1 MDTESV
7 ERSRIQKLSGPNY
20 RNWAIQIEIELIDRK
35 VWSAIDPTFRIGL
48 GLKVLGKDETP
59 EAAAEREEEL
69 VYFRDNRARRII
81 LECCTPAV
89 MNRVISFKKAIG
101 VWNELRR
108 IYARDGLQQL
118 DRKNEAF
125 ASYLPPATTQVVDVA
140 VMLNQLQDEIGE
152 MDIEGRPADSKK
164 TSRFLTI
171 MRARG
176 GDYKMAAAQT
186 RLAKVTDF
194 EDIIDYF
201 VDIEEQIR
209 EAKHVT
215 ESAHQAS
222 TDENTKG
229 KRGGRGKGG
238 GGRRGRSSSNDTRTC
253 YHCGKTGH
261 IQRDCGPKNRG
272 EPKSAG
278 PSTGP
283 LAVPGGGKGLSPPPE
298 EVNVAGVEVASASET
313 SWIAA
318 VDVVSSVNAD
328 WIGETQ
334 DRSVAWI
341 MDSGCSRHMT
351 FDKQAFVNY
360 AVLDKPIPVRL
371 ANGMEIQAIAEGTVS
386 FNIAVKGGKRRIQLH
401 EVLHVPKLAGN
412 LVSVSH
418 LQDKGIM
425 TRTTSSGRMLLEL
438 KGQIIGIAVRSGR
451 SYILDGT

>member
-69 VYFRDNRARRII
+69 VYFRNNRARRII

-89 MNRVISFKKAIG
+89 MNRVISFKTAKG
-101 VWNELRR
+101 VWDELRR

-152 MDIEGRPADSKK
+152 MDIEERPGDSKK

-176 GDYKMAAAQT
+176 GDYKMAAAQA
-186 RLAKVTDF
+186 RLARVTDF
-194 EDIIDYF
+194 KDIIDYF
-201 VDIEEQIR
+201 VDIEEQIK
-209 EAKHVT
+209 EAKPVT
-215 ESAHQAS
+215 ESAQQAS
-222 TDENTKG
+222 TDTGNTRGKG
-229 KRGGRGKGG
+229 GGRGGRGK
-238 GGRRGRSSSNDTRTC
+238 SSQKDTHTC

-261 IQRDCGPKNRG
+261 IRRDCNAKKRG
-272 EPKSAG
+272 EPKTAG

-283 LAVPGGGKGLSPPPE
+283 LAAPGGGKGLSPPPPE
-298 EVNVAGVEVASASET
+298 EANAAGIQAASTTET

-318 VDVVSSVNAD
+318 VNGLCGVDTRWASDIQVQSK
-328 WIGETQ
+328 
-334 DRSVAWI
+334 AWI

-351 FDKQAFVNY
+351 YAKEAFVDY
-360 AVLDKPIPVRL
+360 IALDKSIPVRL
-371 ANGMEIQAIAEGTVS
+371 ANGTEIQAVAEGTVS
-386 FNIAVKGGKRRIQLH
+386 FEIAVKGGKRRIQLH
-401 EVLHVPKLAGN
+401 EVLHVPKLAGS
-412 LVSVSH
+412 LVSVPH

-425 TRTTSSGRMLLEL
+425 TRTTSGGKMLLEL
-438 KGQIIGIAVRSGR
+438 RGQVIGVANRIGR
-451 SYILDGT
+451 SYVLDGT